1 MSFQVQFSHS
11 YDSFRANKDS
21 YRFLHLDKLSEM
33 LNQVVR
39 GHKAASPDCD
49 GLLDW
54 DMGAEE
60 RRRLTTILMM
70 RFMTCDYGSTKYKLY
85 QGVDTKAPGRKAA
98 TSNLGL

>member
-1 MSFQVQFSHS
+1 MSFQVHFSYS

-21 YRFLHLDKLSEM
+21 YRLLHLGKLSEM
-33 LNQVVR
+33 LNQVMR

-60 RRRLTTILMM
+60 RSGLATILMM
-70 RFMTCDYGSTKYKLY
+70 RCMTCDYGSTKY
-85 QGVDTKAPGRKAA
+85 
-98 TSNLGL
+98 